1 MDKSRKPLARL
12 EARVDRELKARWQQ
26 AADLEGRT
34 LTDFIISS
42 MQESADKVIQRHQ
55 RMKLNEQD
63 SLIFVETMMNPPM
76 PNARLTKAAARYQ
89 EIMGEE

>member
-1 MDKSRKPLARL
+1 MDKSSKSLARL

-55 RMKLNEQD
+55 RMKLNQQD
-63 SLIFVETMMNPPM
+63 SQNFVETLMNPPE
-76 PNARLTKAAARYQ
+76 PNAQLIKAAAKYT
-89 EIMGEE
+89 EIMGD

>member
-42 MQESADKVIQRHQ
+42 MQESAEKVIQRHQ